1 MRTLPERLMVRNGTF
16 YCWMWVPRDLAL
28 TCGRQLVV
36 ISLRTKDLTT
46 AKSRL
51 ARKTIEL
58 EDQFVAARANQNS
71 EEGDHRISMIDSKT
85 A

>member
-16 YCWMWVPRDLAL
+16 YCRMWVPRDLAR
-28 TCGRQLVV
+28 TFGRQLVV

-51 ARKTIEL
+51 ARKTVEL
-58 EDQFVAARANQNS
+58 EAADLSTLGA
-71 EEGDHRISMIDSKT
+71 
-85 A
+85 